1 MSDIRKRRSSFFPKP
16 VEENEKQL
24 ELFKN
29 MDWVNEEKENIVS
42 NSMIFGGQG
51 KQTLQV
57 YTKTDVFSIKKYTE
71 KLRSR
76 KQEYPKLVSIKQEEQ
91 IHLKE
96 KLRKGKVEI
105 NWETACDGLT
115 DFERDFTFNRPNYKC
130 LVEKIHLL
138 TLHTSLVKR
147 SNYELNFILN
157 AYNRR
162 ANEEINKL
170 QELFIDKI
178 VEDSGVGTSYYSSDT
193 NSSTTDSSEDES
205 LKFN

>member
-16 VEENEKQL
+16 VEENHEKQL

-29 MDWVNEEKENIVS
+29 MNWVNEEKENIVS

-51 KQTLQV
+51 KQTLQE
-57 YTKTDVFSIKKYTE
+57 YTE

-96 KLRKGKVEI
+96 KLRKSKVEI

-115 DFERDFTFNRPNYKC
+115 DFERDFAFNRPNYKC

-178 VEDSGVGTSYYSSDT
+178 VEDSGVGTSYCSSDT

-205 LKFN
+205 LKSN